1 MVAVAEASYEVTVGG
16 DVDVDLVATADV
28 AGGGDFD
35 AYLVS
40 QSGDRSRFSVD
51 NRRQQICAAGQAIV
65 GAGRWRLCF
74 HRPKFDA
81 GMLWVVEK
89 NFHTND

>member
-1 MVAVAEASYEVTVGG
+1 MVAVEASYEVTVGG
-16 DVDVDLVATADV
+16 DVDLVATAVV
-28 AGGGDFD
+28 AGCGGDFD

-51 NRRQQICAAGQAIV
+51 NQQQLCAAGPVIV
-65 GAGRWRLCF
+65 RAARWLRLCF

-81 GMLWVVEK
+81 AMLWVVEK